1 MTTSQ
6 NIDLKRLLHESKDK
20 TGQSLFDHLC
30 NVLSH
35 IDHNPQDVKLEE
47 FENLSHFLGAHKF
60 AYTKYD
66 SADAVN
72 NRPEVDR
79 HGLKKHYQAVRG
91 LIGEHPK
98 TPTAW
103 VQNFAEVNCDWNI
116 AGYGFG
122 EEEACTI
129 QHALQRIAHKH
140 DCDSVSFLG
149 IVRGSLRDYFVA
161 YGRLKQQV
169 QDQVGEDW
177 EPNGVGCNSISF
189 WVANNSRHR

>member
-47 FENLSHFLGAHKF
+47 FENLSHFL

-66 SADAVN
+66 SAEAVN
-72 NRPEVDR
+72 SRPEVDR
-79 HGLKKHYQAVRG
+79 HGLKKHYQAVRD
-91 LIGEHPK
+91 LISQHPK

-122 EEEACTI
+122 EEEACSI

-177 EPNGVGCNSISF
+177 EANGVGCNSISF
-189 WVANNSRHR
+189 WVANNSRLR